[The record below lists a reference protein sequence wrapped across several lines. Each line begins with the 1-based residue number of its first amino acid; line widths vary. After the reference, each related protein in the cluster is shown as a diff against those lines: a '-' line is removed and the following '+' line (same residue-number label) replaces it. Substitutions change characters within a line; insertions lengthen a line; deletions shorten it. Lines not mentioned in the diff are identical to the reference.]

1 MPRNAMDT
9 GYGWK
14 RVCGDFE
21 GHNAKVRGASQLAGE
36 ASRSTDGLG
45 VD

>member
-21 GHNAKVRGASQLAGE
+21 GHNNEVQRPAAPA
-36 ASRSTDGLG
+36 DGRAATQG
-45 VD
+45 